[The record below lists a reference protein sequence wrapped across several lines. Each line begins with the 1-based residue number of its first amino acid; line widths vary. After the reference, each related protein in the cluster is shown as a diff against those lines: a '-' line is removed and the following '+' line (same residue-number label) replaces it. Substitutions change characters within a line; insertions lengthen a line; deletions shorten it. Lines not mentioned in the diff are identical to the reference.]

1 MQKVN
6 GFLIG
11 IVVIAALSAI
21 TYFGVG
27 WTKDL
32 FGDNAGWILSI
43 ALLAIY
49 VALVKFTSQYPDL
62 ELDDP
67 NAEVVELPQ
76 MGATA
81 KTGLHY
87 LLPIVV
93 LV

>member
-1 MQKVN
+1 MPN
-6 GFLIG
+6 APMG
-11 IVVIAALSAI
+11 ASY
-21 TYFGVG
+21 TT
-27 WTKDL
+27 WRDTSTKDL

-49 VALVKFTSQYPDL
+49 VALVKFASQYPDL